1 MKKKYEVKAGD
12 DFDVINVTVKGKTEG
27 VVVTVNVNKSSEK
40 KGEPAR
46 WDWKVVAVM
55 AAAVLVFSSGAYAA
69 ISKDYT
75 IFDQVMDVVASGLQ
89 HAFEKSDAAEKADKN
104 DAGTT

>member
-12 DFDVINVTVKGKTEG
+12 DFDVINDTVKGKTEG
-27 VVVTVNVNKSSEK
+27 VVVNKSSEK

-69 ISKDYT
+69 ISQDYT
-75 IFDQVMDVVASGLQ
+75 IFDQVMDVVEKGLQ